1 MDVCCCLRDAYNMS
15 FIWSTWPI
23 LFFSSSWILV
33 ICWNGYSDSLLLNL
47 CLILPYSPINY
58 YFHNFIFQKTK
69 PWIGLWHYFSCLRI
83 AFNYVDGEFHLQ
95 SSKSLFVH
103 VPSPG
108 GPDNHVHDEAF
119 QWEAAPH
126 KASGPVA
133 PLPPLSPLQLHLCWP
148 PSLAGPHVILYHY
161 WLF

>member
-1 MDVCCCLRDAYNMS
+1 MLLSLRCIQHEFHLIYMTNIIF
-15 FIWSTWPI
+15 FIIMNSGYMLEW
-23 LFFSSSWILV
+23 LFWWFTIESVFDFAIFTNKLLFSQFYFPKIKSWI
-33 ICWNGYSDSLLLNL
+33 G
-47 CLILPYSPINY
+47 
-58 YFHNFIFQKTK
+58 F
-69 PWIGLWHYFSCLRI
+69 WHYFSCLRI

-103 VPSPG
+103 IPSPG

-119 QWEAAPH
+119 QREAAPH
-126 KASGPVA
+126 KASSPVA

-148 PSLAGPHVILYHY
+148 PPLAGPHVILYHY